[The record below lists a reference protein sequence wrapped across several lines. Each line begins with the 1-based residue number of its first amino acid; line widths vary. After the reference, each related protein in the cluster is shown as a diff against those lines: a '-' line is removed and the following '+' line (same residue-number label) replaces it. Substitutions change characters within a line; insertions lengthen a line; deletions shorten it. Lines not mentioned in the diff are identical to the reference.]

1 MNNGNQFTVFCP
13 QCDSEIGGGDHE
25 HALFIANEH
34 ERKSIGQH
42 KPEIIGK
49 QPAPKRN

>member
-1 MNNGNQFTVFCP
+1 MNDQFTVFCP
-13 QCDSEIGGGDHE
+13 QCDIEIGGGNHDD
-25 HALFIANEH
+25 AIRIANEH

-49 QPAPKRN
+49 QSQPKRS